1 MSTVIGI
8 GPESMIS
15 ILAVTL
21 LGIAGLLARLPVGT
35 CDQCTHCR
43 LEKLA
48 KEREQRLLAERLG
61 DPLCPG
67 CGRHHQ
73 PDEEHPF

>member
-1 MSTVIGI
+1 MTFGI

-21 LGIAGLLARLPVGT
+21 VGTAALLSRLPVGT
-35 CDQCTHCR
+35 CSECTHCR
-43 LEKLA
+43 LEKLS
-48 KEREQRLLAERLG
+48 KEREQRLLSQRIG